1 VILKKRKRHSPVRR
15 AAGET
20 GKQTVWRVDIRVD
33 SGWIAGALEAAG
45 FKGEKQEGTVV
56 DGVTTDSRTGVSGRL
71 FVALRGES
79 GDGHDFI
86 AEAASGGAAALLVET
101 GRASAARE
109 AAPGIPVFEVKDTL
123 RGLQALA
130 AAWRDRVSPK
140 VVAITGSSGKT
151 TVKEMT
157 RAVLAGKYSV
167 HATSGNFNN
176 HIGVPLTILSMPEGT
191 DVLVTEMGANHKGEI
206 AELCAI
212 ARPDI
217 GVVTNIGPSHLE
229 FFGTLKGVAAAK
241 SELVESLTESGAAVL
256 PADDEFFEH
265 LSGRTRA
272 PVVAFG
278 MSDKATVRIEDIEI
292 REGGGYTFSIGGQEM
307 EIRRFGRHSLL
318 NAGAAAAVAGLMEIS
333 APETAA
339 AIAEAEAFDGRGV
352 VFDVGGITFIDES
365 YNSNP
370 ASLMAAV
377 SAFMEMSFSGSRWL
391 VLGDML
397 ELGEASV
404 ELHKE
409 AGAFCGKAGVDGI
422 ITLGDETVELNRAAA
437 VQRRA
442 PGIIS
447 HFLDVVNLASYLDS
461 LLSEGDGVLV
471 KGSRGMKMET
481 VIKEIEEK
489 RQAERRRA
497 G

>member
-1 VILKKRKRHSPVRR
+1 MRR

-33 SGWIAGALEAAG
+33 SGWIAGALEATG

-56 DGVTTDSRTGVSGRL
+56 DGVTTDSRTGTAGSL
-71 FVALRGES
+71 FVALKSDS

-86 AEAASGGAAALLVET
+86 AEAVSGGAAALLVET
-101 GRASAARE
+101 DRGSAARE
-109 AAPGIPVFEVKDTL
+109 SAPGLPVFEVKDTL
-123 RGLQALA
+123 AGLQALA
-130 AAWRDRVSPK
+130 AAWRDRVGPK

-157 RAVLAGKYSV
+157 AAVLSRKYSV
-167 HATSGNFNN
+167 HATSGNLNN

-191 DVLVTEMGANHKGEI
+191 EVLVTEMGANHKGEI
-206 AELCAI
+206 AGLCAI

-217 GVVTNIGPSHLE
+217 GVVTNIGPGHLE

-241 SELVESLTESGAAVL
+241 SELTESLADNGAAVL
-256 PADDEFFEH
+256 PADDEFFD
-265 LSGRTRA
+265 LLKDRTRA

-278 MSDKATVRIEDIEI
+278 VSDKATVRIEDIEI

-307 EIRRFGRHSLL
+307 EIRRFGRHNLL
-318 NAGAAAAVAGLMEIS
+318 NAGAAAAVAGLLEIS

-352 VFDVGGITFIDES
+352 VLDVAGITFIDET

-370 ASLMAAV
+370 ASLRAAV
-377 SAFMEMSFSGSRWL
+377 SAFMEMPFRGSRWL

-397 ELGEASV
+397 ELGKTAG

-409 AGAFCGKAGVDGI
+409 AGSFCGKAGVDGI

-437 VQRRA
+437 LPRRA

-461 LLSEGDGVLV
+461 LLAEGDGVLV
-471 KGSRGMKMET
+471 KGSRGMKMEK
-481 VIKEIEEK
+481 VIEEIEKK
-489 RQAERRRA
+489 RDAQRRRA